1 MLSFEEVVLF
11 YLILL
16 SSCMCPLE
24 FGLKRGEL
32 NNIKKL
38 FQITYTFKSYCFIPS
53 LILSFYTS
61 ILLFYILIYY
71 LYIVFILLYFELTVC
86 YHFFYLDFTLKMQI
100 Y

>member
-38 FQITYTFKSYCFIPS
+38 FQNYIYVQ
-53 LILSFYTS
+53 
-61 ILLFYILIYY
+61 ILLLYTKFNIII
-71 LYIVFILLYFELTVC
+71 LYIDFIILYLNLLFIHRFHSFVF
-86 YHFFYLDFTLKMQI
+86 
-100 Y
+100 